1 MRSAHRSALLF
12 WVWCACQPVPTFT
25 SVADESSETSLGEL
39 KLPSAL
45 DSSEFD
51 LRLDRSSIRALQTWV
66 DDATFDAKWASML
79 QSPID
84 FFGATDSSFHH
95 DLASLPK
102 KRLPGG
108 EALCHGDPKFDNFGW
123 TLVDGAALFAPNDFD
138 DSGYCPV
145 AAEALRYLVA
155 TSLWF
160 DDAALDE
167 VALSAY
173 VDTVDSKKN
182 AVLADSST
190 APSWP
195 ELRAKALAKS
205 TAGDALVLG
214 GEVQQATAAEV
225 GAITALVAAD
235 SRFGARLVLDVARDV
250 HLDGGS
256 AGLRRWWVLTSDA
269 QGTRTI
275 LELKE
280 LGPPGTEFGRHSTT
294 LDGDDRFDVLKAWW
308 WHRSA
313 PSDHFEVTLWGA
325 RFLVRDRLLRAT
337 PSPGKLTA
345 AQVKNLVAAQASVL
359 ALAHR
364 DAWGDVKKKA
374 LRGWLHDS
382 AATLTARWRKAASK
396 AGGH

>member
-1 MRSAHRSALLF
+1 MRSAHVSAVLF
-12 WVWCACQPVPTFT
+12 VMCACEPAPTFT
-25 SVADESSETSLGEL
+25 SVADERSETSLGEL
-39 KLPSAL
+39 KLPGAL

-66 DDATFDAKWASML
+66 DDATFEAKWASML

-84 FFGATDSSFHH
+84 FFGATDSSFHL

-123 TLVDGAALFAPNDFD
+123 TLVDGLALFAPNDFD

-145 AAEALRYLVA
+145 AADALRYLVA

-160 DDAALDE
+160 DDSALDD

-182 AVLADSST
+182 AVTADPNT
-190 APSWP
+190 APSWA
-195 ELRAKALAKS
+195 ELRAKALEKS
-205 TAGDALVLG
+205 TTGAALVLG
-214 GEVQQATAAEV
+214 GEVQSATATEV
-225 GAITALVAAD
+225 AAITALVAAD
-235 SRFGARLVLDVARDV
+235 SRFKAHTLLDVARDV

-256 AGLRRWWVLTSDA
+256 AGLRRWWLLTRDEL
-269 QGTRTI
+269 GTRTI

-280 LGPPGTEFGRHSTT
+280 LGPPGTEFGRHSMT

-308 WHRSA
+308 WHRS
-313 PSDHFEVTLWGA
+313 DVNDQFEVTVFGA
-325 RFLVRDRLLRAT
+325 KFLVRDRLIRAS
-337 PSPGKLTA
+337 PSPAKLSKS
-345 AQVKNLVAAQASVL
+345 QVKNLVATQASVL

-374 LRGWLHDS
+374 LRSWLHDS
-382 AATLTARWRKAASK
+382 AATLTTRWRKAYSK